1 MGKFDVGISVDIE
14 DVFSELKAHQQE
26 EFFKENLESVLSIDE
41 AIECYDSEK
50 LKRYIIDNW
59 SKEDIEEL
67 LSDMFAEDNF
77 SEKMRELKFEDGAKW
92 AITLEN
98 KKTIGGF

>member
-1 MGKFDVGISVDIE
+1 MGKFDVSISVDIE

-41 AIECYDSEK
+41 SIECYDSEK

-67 LSDMFAEDNF
+67 LEEYWY
-77 SEKMRELKFEDGAKW
+77 EKEYPLKIK
-92 AITLEN
+92 N
-98 KKTIGGF
+98 N

>member
-26 EFFKENLESVLSIDE
+26 EFFRENLESVLSIDE

-59 SKEDIEEL
+59 SKDDIEEL
-67 LSDMFAEDNF
+67 LSDASGDKF
-77 SEKMRELKFEDGAKW
+77 SEEMRELKFEDGAKW
-92 AITLEN
+92 ADEHKGKST
-98 KKTIGGF
+98 